1 MSSQLPTAYSL
12 LPTFQRKFWILVCL
26 RYRLIWAQA
35 RTSNGRMAIL
45 FTLYAFGGFSILFF
59 SLGGLGIA
67 QGAFV
72 LGEGEAIA
80 RWALATLFGNGIG
93 LSFLFGLGTRGAFSD
108 QSLRHYPMSARER
121 FIVRHVIGLLDPIW
135 LIVVAGSFG
144 LAIGMAWTGMG
155 SILMGLPAVF
165 LFVLASYLATAVLLS
180 IADIV
185 VATRTGTALFSALV
199 ILLVSFGPL
208 AIASLVA
215 THRFDVWLKLDI
227 ILQFTPPGTAAGM
240 MAGDG
245 PIMVLAGAG
254 LSFFWCGMLGYLL
267 LKLERRP
274 RVVNSVTSESITPSD
289 FYDQIA
295 KTFGA
300 GYGPLV
306 SKSLRYHLRSNLIR
320 FSLITSPIIVLMGK
334 FLVPGRQQEK
344 FFLLSLAIFFVM
356 SSAAGA
362 TLMLNL
368 FGFDESGIRRY
379 AILPISFAA
388 ALRAGSFA
396 SVLVRAVTVFVA
408 IALWL
413 VFYAANSL
421 SWQMFVMILNTA
433 LGSLFLFNALG
444 LWTSVYSPK
453 RLNFD
458 AMWNSRLSFGA
469 NLVVFVGIIIPIWGA
484 IFFSDRIDQALLT
497 DYWWISCL
505 ILIFCLSLYIL
516 SLVVMDGLVKRRRE
530 RLINLIAGASDR

>member
-1 MSSQLPTAYSL
+1 MK
-12 LPTFQRKFWILVCL
+12 RKFWILVCL

-45 FTLYAFGGFSILFF
+45 FALYLLGGFSLLFF

-67 QGAFV
+67 QGALV

-80 RWALATLFGNGIG
+80 RWVLATLFGNGIG

-108 QSLRHYPMSARER
+108 QSLRHYPLSSRER
-121 FIVRHVIGLLDPIW
+121 FIVRHLIGLLDPIW
-135 LIVVAGSFG
+135 LIVIAASFG
-144 LAIGMAWTGMG
+144 LAVGFSWTGMG
-155 SILMGLPAVF
+155 SILTGLPAVF
-165 LFVLASYLATAVLLS
+165 LFASVSYLATAVLLS

-185 VATRTGTALFSALV
+185 VATRAGAALFSAVV

-208 AIASLVA
+208 AIASLIA
-215 THRFDVWLKLDI
+215 SHRFDVWLALDN
-227 ILQFTPPGTAAGM
+227 ILQFTPPGTVAKL

-245 PIMVLAGAG
+245 PLMVLAGAG
-254 LSFFWCGMLGYLL
+254 LSFFWCGMLGFLL

-274 RVVNSVTSESITPSD
+274 RAVYSVPSESSTPSD

-300 GYGPLV
+300 RYGPLI

-334 FLVPGRQQEK
+334 FLVPMRQQEK
-344 FFLLSLAIFFVM
+344 FFLISLAIFFVM

-368 FGFDESGIRRY
+368 FGFDDSGIRRY
-379 AILPISFAA
+379 ALLPISFAD
-388 ALRAGSFA
+388 ALRAGSLA
-396 SVLVRAVTVFVA
+396 SVLVRLVTVFVA
-408 IALWL
+408 LALWL
-413 VFYAANSL
+413 LFYAASSL
-421 SWQMFVMILNTA
+421 SWRMFVMLLSTA
-433 LGSLFLFNALG
+433 LASLFLFNALG
-444 LWTSVYSPK
+444 LWTSVFSPK

-458 AMWNSRLSFGA
+458 AMWNSRLSLGA

-484 IFFSDRIDQALLT
+484 TFFSDRIDQALLT
-497 DYWWISCL
+497 DYWWTSCL
-505 ILIFCLSLYIL
+505 ILIFCLSFYIL
-516 SLVVMDGLVKRRRE
+516 SLMVMDGLVKRRRE
-530 RLINLIAGASDR
+530 GLINLIAGASDR

>member
-1 MSSQLPTAYSL
+1 MNKQLPTANRQ
-12 LPTFQRKFWILVCL
+12 LPTKFWILVCL

-35 RTSNGRMAIL
+35 RTGNGRMAML
-45 FTLYAFGGFSILFF
+45 FTLYAFGGFSLLFF

-67 QGAFV
+67 QGAFM
-72 LGEGEAIA
+72 LGEGETIA
-80 RWALATLFGNGIG
+80 RWTLATLFANGIG
-93 LSFLFGLGTRGAFSD
+93 LSFLFGLGTRGAFSE
-108 QSLRHYPMSARER
+108 QSLRHYPLSSRER
-121 FIVRHVIGLLDPIW
+121 FIVRHLIGLLDPIW

-144 LAIGMAWTGMG
+144 LAIGLAWMGMG
-155 SILMGLPAVF
+155 SLMMGLPAVF
-165 LFVLASYLATAVLLS
+165 LFVSASYLATAVLLS

-185 VATRTGTALFSALV
+185 VATRAGAAFFSALV

-208 AIASLVA
+208 AIASLIA
-215 THRFDVWLKLDI
+215 SHRFDVWLALDNV
-227 ILQFTPPGTAAGM
+227 LLFTPPGTAAGM

-245 PIMVLAGAG
+245 PLMVLGGAG
-254 LSFFWCGMLGYLL
+254 LSFFWCGTLGYLL

-274 RVVNSVTSESITPSD
+274 PSIYSVTSESTTSSD

-300 GYGPLV
+300 RYGPLV
-306 SKSLRYHLRSNLIR
+306 GKSLRYHLRSNLIR
-320 FSLITSPIIVLMGK
+320 FSLITSPVIVLMGK
-334 FLVPGRQQEK
+334 FLVPWRQQEK

-368 FGFDESGIRRY
+368 FGFDDSGIRRY
-379 AILPISFAA
+379 AVLPISFAD
-388 ALRAGSFA
+388 ALRAGSLA

-413 VFYAANSL
+413 LFYAANSL
-421 SWQMFVMILNTA
+421 SWQMFMMILSTA
-433 LGSLFLFNALG
+433 LASLFLFNAFG
-444 LWTSVYSPK
+444 LWTSVLSPK

-458 AMWNSRLSFGA
+458 AMWNSRLSLGA
-469 NLVVFVGIIIPIWGA
+469 NLVVFVGIIIPIWIA
-484 IFFSDRIDQALLT
+484 TFFGDRIDQALLT
-497 DYWWISCL
+497 DYWWTSCL

-516 SLVVMDGLVKRRRE
+516 SLMVMDGLVKRRRE